1 MGIHNVSGG
10 LQGGPV
16 YKLGVRGG
24 AGVDTWATA
33 DVGRV
38 AARFE
43 LGP

>member
-24 AGVDTWATA
+24 ACGRLL